1 MTPTHTKKQ
10 VNVRAFVFNGNID
23 CLDQDQV
30 NAKLIH
36 GVKTLHTFDT
46 KDYTANDW
54 YIVN

>member
-30 NAKLIH
+30 NAKLTTGI
-36 GVKTLHTFDT
+36 
-46 KDYTANDW
+46 
-54 YIVN
+54 